1 MQKKG
6 LGLEDGFEA
15 IEGGDGD
22 EVLLKFEADPQ
33 AI

>member
-6 LGLEDGFEA
+6 LGLEEGFEA
-15 IEGGDGD
+15 LDGEGD

>member
-6 LGLEDGFEA
+6 LGLEEGFEA
-15 IEGGDGD
+15 LDNGEGD
-22 EVLLKFEADPQ
+22 EILLKFEADPQ